1 MLVRFSTG
9 CAQRRSRPALLLL
22 GLASC
27 SLVVGQL
34 PEPAPG
40 GPAAGDASVGPDGGE
55 AAAQGGSA
63 VIQQGGNP
71 ASGGKGSGVAGSAN
85 GGSSGS
91 NCDADHDQHLAPGK
105 CGGDDCDDQD
115 ADVSPEQS
123 GYFAERQ
130 AHVDY
135 DYDCSGTA
143 EQEQMAA
150 IVCSGV
156 AVGPCPT
163 ETGFLKT
170 LPACGEVG
178 VWGTCVKTPPL
189 NTCDQKVVDNGRRMR
204 CH

>member
-1 MLVRFSTG
+1 MLVRFSADG
-9 CAQRRSRPALLLL
+9 ARRGSRIALLLL
-22 GLASC
+22 GATSC
-27 SLVVGQL
+27 ALVVGEL
-34 PEPAPG
+34 PDPAPG
-40 GPAAGDASVGPDGGE
+40 GPVAGDASVGPGPGGD
-55 AAAQGGSA
+55 AAANAGA
-63 VIQQGGNP
+63 PVTPQGGNP
-71 ASGGKGSGVAGSAN
+71 NGGKGSGVAGSTS
-85 GGSSGS
+85 GGQ
-91 NCDADHDQHLAPGK
+91 CDVDRDQHLAQGK

-115 ADVSPEQS
+115 AKVSPDQS

-150 IVCSGV
+150 IVCSGI

-178 VWGTCVKTPPL
+178 AWGTCIKTPPL